1 MNTLTLA
8 LMSAFAALDSASE
21 DLMCD
26 TVVNLIDLVTENRI
40 DDWVA
45 DYAVDA
51 VEREVEIR
59 TGTLLDDGHPIDQF
73 DGVSNAIARYRN
85 S

>member
-21 DLMCD
+21 DLMRD
-26 TVVNLIDLVTENRI
+26 TVDNLIDLVTENRI
-40 DDWVA
+40 DDWVS

-51 VEREVEIR
+51 IEREVEAR
-59 TGTLLDDGHPIDQF
+59 TGSLLDDGFPIDAF
-73 DGVSNAIARYRN
+73 DAVSAAIANYRN